1 VSDLVTRSLSYGDE
15 QRSIAIEVAGNDLV
29 TVVYIRGDVDIQTID
44 LMTDLAAQA
53 IGLQPNR
60 VVLDL
65 AGVTFFSAAGIA
77 ALHRIRDD
85 TGSAGIKFQLRNLS
99 RPVRRLLEICEL
111 VAAFDVI
118 YQPVDRLSGD

>member
-1 VSDLVTRSLSYGDE
+1 VSDLVTHSLPCGDE
-15 QRSIAIEVAGNDLV
+15 QRSIAVEVAGNDLV
-29 TVVYIRGDVDIQTID
+29 TVVYIHGDIDIQTID
-44 LMTDLAAQA
+44 IMTDLAAQA

-65 AGVTFFSAAGIA
+65 AGVTFFSAAGLA

-85 TGSAGIKFQLRNLS
+85 TAGAGITFQLRNLS

-118 YQPVDRLSGD
+118 YQSADGSGGD